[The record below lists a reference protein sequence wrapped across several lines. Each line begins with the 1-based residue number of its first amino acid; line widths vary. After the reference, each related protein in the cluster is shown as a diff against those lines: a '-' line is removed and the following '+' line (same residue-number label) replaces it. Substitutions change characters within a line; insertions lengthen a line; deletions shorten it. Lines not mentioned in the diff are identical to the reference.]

1 MKNNAIENK
10 IAIQPVTNIE
20 QDFDELFILNNL
32 LSPEESVDDF
42 KLYFTSFK
50 NYFLKVTYQNR
61 ILGFVSI
68 MYPLWNRIGIIHHL
82 IIKPEFQRQ
91 GLATRLVKEI
101 LHFAKTVDLRF
112 VTVQTADW
120 NTTVIQL
127 YLRCG
132 FKKQYV
138 FDSYYGDQN
147 NMVWLDMDLTDRETN
162 SDHSLS

>member
-1 MKNNAIENK
+1 MKYNDFENK
-10 IAIQPVTNIE
+10 IAIQPVSNIE

-50 NYFLKVTYQNR
+50 NCFLKVTYQNR
-61 ILGFVSI
+61 IIGFVSI

-101 LHFAKTVDLRF
+101 LHFAKTADLRF
-112 VTVQTADW
+112 ATVQTADW
-120 NTTVIQL
+120 NTTAIQL

-132 FKKQYV
+132 FKNQCV
-138 FDSYYGDQN
+138 FDGYYGKQN
-147 NMVWLDMDLTDRETN
+147 NMVWLDIDLMKNETN
-162 SDHSLS
+162 FNRALP